1 MAGGRHRIMVHAGIR
16 LRAQEKIATAGAHC
30 TGEADR
36 YGGEGASRAGARARC
51 PSPLLHALGRDL
63 VQHWE
68 HLAELLHLPLMLLCR
83 RRRLLVLAPRE
94 RHYDPHRRPQTSPRP
109 SLPVATGASSW
120 RKFVDTLNQP
130 PVLSY
135 NPTKGT
141 QAAGEEGIR
150 RVMRVVRSAA

>member
-94 RHYDPHRRPQTSPRP
+94 RHDDPHLGP
-109 SLPVATGASSW
+109 SYATLSCPCHHVGYLDGW
-120 RKFVDTLNQP
+120 DHHLLVTEKELN
-130 PVLSY
+130 
-135 NPTKGT
+135 
-141 QAAGEEGIR
+141 
-150 RVMRVVRSAA
+150 